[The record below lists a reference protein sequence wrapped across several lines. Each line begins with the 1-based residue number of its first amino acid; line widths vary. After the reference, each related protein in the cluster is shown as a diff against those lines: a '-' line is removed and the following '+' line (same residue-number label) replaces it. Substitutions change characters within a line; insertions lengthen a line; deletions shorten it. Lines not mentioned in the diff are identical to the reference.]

1 VDGYSSE
8 LKFGVKHFLKI
19 NFLSLSVLLI
29 IAEAL
34 WRLPSQW
41 GRIIG
46 NPFSLATTF
55 S

>member
-1 VDGYSSE
+1 MDGHSSE
-8 LKFGVKHFLKI
+8 LTFSVKHFLKI

-34 WRLPSQW
+34 WHLPSQW

-46 NPFSLATTF
+46 NPFNLATTF